1 MATIN
6 ASMLIAL
13 PDIFRG
19 IGVNPLQPGNTGL
32 LLWLLMGYLVV
43 TAVLVVS
50 FFFPSL
56 ISAPFSH
63 GLTIAFYFAIAACL
77 IAAVSSL
84 LRGGIYVHGVHPAP
98 VARGAAA
105 GAVAGGAAA
114 SAVSPQPRP
123 ALRSC
128 SGHQAPRSTSRPAD
142 K

>member
-32 LLWLLMGYLVV
+32 LLWLLMGYLAV

-63 GLTIAFYFAIAACL
+63 GLTIAFCFAIAACL
-77 IAAVSSL
+77 IAAVASL